1 MLVAAAVMGAN
12 SAMTISMG
20 IASEIASACFMVFSL
35 NIAIVLASVHPGGA
49 AKKTVSLCE
58 VVALMFAGLSG

>member
-20 IASEIASACFMVFSL
+20 IASEVTNARFMVFSL
-35 NIAIVLASVHPGGA
+35 DIAIVLASVHPGGA
-49 AKKTVSLCE
+49 AKKTVSLCG
-58 VVALMFAGLSG
+58 VVALEFAGMGG

>member
-1 MLVAAAVMGAN
+1 MA
-12 SAMTISMG
+12 ISMG
-20 IASEIASACFMVFSL
+20 IASEIASARFMVFSL

-58 VVALMFAGLSG
+58 VVALEFAGMGG

>member
-12 SAMTISMG
+12 SVMAISMG
-20 IASEIASACFMVFSL
+20 IASEIASARFMVFSL
-35 NIAIVLASVHPGGA
+35 NIASVLASVHPGCA

-58 VVALMFAGLSG
+58 VVALEFAGLGG